1 MVWKEEREKQM
12 GRKEVGYSFPS
23 ELGCCQHLAMKEYL
37 AYFASR
43 NHEFRVPE
51 LESIAKCLGYEFRA
65 EKPLVDGAFRVRS

>member
-1 MVWKEEREKQM
+1 MEKRGKQSGAKEE
-12 GRKEVGYSFPS
+12 VLSFPS
-23 ELGCCQHLAMKEYL
+23 EVGCCQHLAMKEYL